1 MAGPPSTGQGQAG
14 VGPAGRCACLT
25 QDQTFFYCK
34 VSSAPPW
41 LLYLQA
47 KAKLE
52 SDLQAGVYD
61 KMDEWVANLKDLAV
75 SC

>member
-1 MAGPPSTGQGQAG
+1 
-14 VGPAGRCACLT
+14 
-25 QDQTFFYCK
+25 
-34 VSSAPPW
+34 
-41 LLYLQA
+41 LQA